1 MLNKNKYIK
10 QKFQSA
16 NLLKESLEDKKVIET
31 ESGSENM
38 ENKLNSSFSSIYQ
51 DDSIES
57 DHI

>member
-10 QKFQSA
+10 QKFQSD

>member
-16 NLLKESLEDKKVIET
+16 DLIKESQEDKKVIEN

-38 ENKLNSSFSSIYQ
+38 ENKLNNSFSSIDQ